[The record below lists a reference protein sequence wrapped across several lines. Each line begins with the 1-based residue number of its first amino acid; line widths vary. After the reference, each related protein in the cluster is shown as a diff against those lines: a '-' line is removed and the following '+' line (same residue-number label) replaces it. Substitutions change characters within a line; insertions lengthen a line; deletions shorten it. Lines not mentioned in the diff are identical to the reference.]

1 MLFLS
6 PIKKKLN
13 ALDNELTL
21 PLLSHI
27 QKVVQHVSEHAME
40 LASHCGRK
48 NVSVKDVAQA
58 SSGLCLTCAPYDAN
72 ENTCKLITS
81 STLQKGGSSPYEN
94 WCGGNKQQCGTS
106 GNAICLFSGGRRKK
120 TRTTKKNRKTL
131 KNLKHHNVLNL
142 GTQDS
147 KMCNHPHIS
156 GGNSYYQGFCGQPFN
171 LTQCIFSDN
180 DSNPIPPIP
189 VHRVQVEEESAQHK
203 PFVRYDDVG

>member
-81 STLQKGGSSPYEN
+81 STLQKGLPVCHRIHCKVVCLPWLFFVHVYSDSTDVVVTNEGFVLCAFLFHLNTMN
-94 WCGGNKQQCGTS
+94 WM
-106 GNAICLFSGGRRKK
+106 RD
-120 TRTTKKNRKTL
+120 
-131 KNLKHHNVLNL
+131 LN
-142 GTQDS
+142 
-147 KMCNHPHIS
+147 H
-156 GGNSYYQGFCGQPFN
+156 YQK
-171 LTQCIFSDN
+171 IYIVSD
-180 DSNPIPPIP
+180 
-189 VHRVQVEEESAQHK
+189 
-203 PFVRYDDVG
+203 